1 MPIFFL
7 SSNSAFMRH
16 SSPENFNELHQVS
29 TNDVEQDCESS
40 HLTGKE
46 TKMQILFSDYFH
58 SYLDHDWICKSK
70 Y

>member
-1 MPIFFL
+1 MPIFL

-29 TNDVEQDCESS
+29 TNDVEQDWESF

-46 TKMQILFSDYFH
+46 TKTQILFNDYSP